1 MEAMSDKLR
10 PHGWT
15 HILHDYGWA
24 NNDAGGDVRRPLR
37 SALPV
42 MAALSEHRREMQHGL
57 PHRLLFGLPRPHLGD
72 VEAVRRASPR
82 QRSRLRPSPDPCV
95 RCWAASTSPPYN
107 PRCACCLL
115 TDGIPK
121 LAVQD
126 NLPILGTNFTAAGL
140 VSHPPCRTFI
150 PDMLAINASA
160 QGAQEYYDSVIGQ
173 WAEQGIDFV
182 YLDGVIQDCAPTA
195 HCWLGE
201 IALIANAMER
211 LGNGAPKP

>member
-1 MEAMSDKLR
+1 MSTKLR

-126 NLPILGTNFTAAGL
+126 NLPILGTNFIAAGL

-150 PDMLAINASA
+150 LDMLAINASA

-173 WAEQGIDFV
+173 WATKCYVSGGGIV
-182 YLDGVIQDCAPTA
+182 GGWLASAELPTTHAPSPTVRAALQLIQ
-195 HCWLGE
+195 
-201 IALIANAMER
+201 R
-211 LGNGAPKP
+211 LRHRV